1 MTNGREYHEK
11 KEIATTIIIMVVFIV
26 AGLFFAYFTHKYL
39 LYIPSSIVM
48 GGVLSVAINRN
59 SKK

>member
-1 MTNGREYHEK
+1 MK

-26 AGLFFAYFTHKYL
+26 AGLVFAYFTHKYL

-48 GGVLSVAINRN
+48 GGVLSVAIYRN

>member
-1 MTNGREYHEK
+1 MKK
-11 KEIATTIIIMVVFIV
+11 KEIATPIIIMVVFIV

-39 LYIPSSIVM
+39 HYIPLSIVM